1 MKAWKVLQGV
11 EKPVEKPKVVEKVE
25 KKVEKVCGWLPA
37 RDLGLDSSLIALK
50 WLWREN
56 KLLEDGASCSLC
68 SKWDSEWMLCVA
80 M

>member
-50 WLWREN
+50 WH
-56 KLLEDGASCSLC
+56 EDGASCSLC